1 VARAKRTDRAEAR
14 RQYRAYLAAQ
24 AEAQAAAEAEDAET
38 PSEDRGASTRPAR
51 PRDLGGSP
59 EPGVRLGMAGAA
71 KAAFRTPHYLDDLRN
86 IGPLAVRTNA
96 VWPVAALCLISAL
109 IAYPRINPQ
118 TVAANDTILAII
130 FQFVL
135 YPLPL
140 LPPMIAGFFAP
151 RSTWLAGILASAIA
165 VVTLVVLLVVTRMPI
180 ESVNGQVSGGR
191 PIQDVGVA
199 GVTLSWLSAA
209 LPFGALM
216 GAGAGWYK
224 RFLDYMGAGSQRRTS
239 KSSSQKRPAR
249 RSRTTR
255 H

>member
-24 AEAQAAAEAEDAET
+24 AEAQAAAEAEETET

-51 PRDLGGSP
+51 PRELDSGP
-59 EPGVRLGMAGAA
+59 VPGVRLGIVGSA
-71 KAAFRTPHYLDDLRN
+71 KAASRTPHYLDDLRN
-86 IGPLAVRTNA
+86 VGPLVVGTKA
-96 VWPVAALCLISAL
+96 VWPVAALCLFAAL
-109 IAYPRINPQ
+109 ISYPRMNAQ
-118 TVAANDTILAII
+118 TVPANDAILSIV

-151 RSTWLAGILASAIA
+151 RSTWLAGMLASAIA
-165 VVTLVVLLVVTRMPI
+165 VVTLVVVLAATRMPI
-180 ESVNGQVSGGR
+180 ESVNGQIASGR
-191 PIQDVGVA
+191 AIQDVGVV
-199 GVTLSWLSAA
+199 GVTVSWLSAA
-209 LPFGALM
+209 LPFGALI

-239 KSSSQKRPAR
+239 SQKRPAR
-249 RSRTTR
+249 RSGTTR
-255 H
+255 R